1 MGATVVLVGRSRHAD
16 RLELARRL
24 GVDRTVDSETEDV
37 EAVVKSMTDGYGAHS
52 VFECSGAA
60 GVLEGVAP
68 LLRKGGRIVL
78 VAFFHEPPSV
88 DIDKLINN
96 ELELVGLPRQ
106 AGLQLP
112 DGAAAGG
119 VRAHRPGAGDRRPAA
134 AGRVGEGHRA
144 RRAGRQGGAGGPA
157 RAEPAGVRKATFT
170 SPRAM
175 KVAFLTSGL
184 PGDADPSRQK

>member
-1 MGATVVLVGRSRHAD
+1 MAAGSLSEPLAVSVHAVIEQSPSLAGEVVVVIGPGAIGMLCAQVARAVGATVVLVGRSRHAD

-24 GVDRTVDSETEDV
+24 GVDHTVDSETEDV

-60 GVLEGVAP
+60 RRA
-68 LLRKGGRIVL
+68 GGRRTRCCARAAGSCC

-96 ELELVGLPRQ
+96 ELELVGSRGQ

-112 DGAAAGG
+112 DRAAAGG
-119 VRAHRPGAGDRRPAA
+119 VRAHRP
-134 AGRVGEGHRA
+134 RVR
-144 RRAGRQGGAGGPA
+144 
-157 RAEPAGVRKATFT
+157 
-170 SPRAM
+170 
-175 KVAFLTSGL
+175 
-184 PGDADPSRQK
+184 